1 MSKEYSRTNT
11 PPSNLRLIVWGEKKK
26 DPLTENLKEE
36 ERGNWK
42 KKKKDI
48 KGGLKIGSCSC
59 IKTSLRINKI

>member
-11 PPSNLRLIVWGEKKK
+11 PPSNLRLRDWGEKKK

-42 KKKKDI
+42 KKKKI
-48 KGGLKIGSCSC
+48 LKVV
-59 IKTSLRINKI
+59 